1 MVTRSTLDNDR
12 RISHYNPMPLISASN
27 RESHLESR
35 REQLAHAA
43 LKVFVRKGI
52 DEATVSDI
60 TSEAGLGKGTFY
72 LYFENKDAIIDELV
86 QRFTLLPDER
96 RLLEQFAG
104 APLRDI
110 LARAVSGMLDAFR
123 VKAARTPN
131 ILWQLALRS
140 SNGRTLL
147 EHVLIEGNELL
158 AGQLRDRVK
167 AGELRPI
174 DEFVAA
180 RCLIGMVLLF
190 ILTEEVMGG
199 SQAHPLAEE
208 TIISGIA
215 DLFLRGV
222 LAPQPS
228 PGRSGTTGGSFPRG
242 AD

>member
-1 MVTRSTLDNDR
+1 
-12 RISHYNPMPLISASN
+12 MPLISASN

-43 LKVFVRKGI
+43 LDVFVRKGI
-52 DEATVSDI
+52 DEATVNDI
-60 TSEAGLGKGTFY
+60 TSEAGLGKGPFY

-110 LARAVSGMLDAFR
+110 LAQAVSGMLDAFR
-123 VKAARTPN
+123 VKAARTPST
-131 ILWQLALRS
+131 LWQLALRS
-140 SNGRTLL
+140 SNGRALM
-147 EHVLIEGNELL
+147 ERVLIEGNELL
-158 AGQLRDRVK
+158 AGQLRERIK
-167 AGELRPI
+167 SGELRAI
-174 DEFVAA
+174 DEVVAA
-180 RCLIGMVLLF
+180 RCLIGMVLIF
-190 ILTEEVMGG
+190 ILTEEVLGG

-208 TIISGIA
+208 AIVSGIA

-222 LAPQPS
+222 LAPQPTA
-228 PGRSGTTGGSFPRG
+228 GRSGTTGGSFPRG

>member
-1 MVTRSTLDNDR
+1 MITCSALDNDR
-12 RISHYNPMPLISASN
+12 RISHYNLMPRISASN
-27 RESHLESR
+27 RQSHLDSR

-43 LKVFVRKGI
+43 LEVFARKGI
-52 DEATVSDI
+52 DEATVDDI

-86 QRFTLLPDER
+86 QRYTLLPDER

-110 LARAVSGMLDAFR
+110 LAQAVSGMLDAFR
-123 VKAARTPN
+123 VKAAQTPS

-140 SNGRTLL
+140 SNGRALM
-147 EHVLIEGNELL
+147 ERVVIEGNELL
-158 AGQLRDRVK
+158 ASQLRDRVK
-167 AGELRPI
+167 SGELRGV

-180 RCLIGMVLLF
+180 RCLIGMVLIF
-190 ILTEEVMGG
+190 ILTEEVIGG

-208 TIISGIA
+208 TIVSGIV

-228 PGRSGTTGGSFPRG
+228 TGQSGTTGGSFPHG